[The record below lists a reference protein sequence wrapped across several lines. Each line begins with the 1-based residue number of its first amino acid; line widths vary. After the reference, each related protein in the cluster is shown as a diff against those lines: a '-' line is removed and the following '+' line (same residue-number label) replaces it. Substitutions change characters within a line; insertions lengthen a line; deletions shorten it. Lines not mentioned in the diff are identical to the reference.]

1 MVEGAGN
8 IIGGGWRCCVQAD
21 IVSQNATQAVI
32 GVHIIYR
39 RTDPSRWVASDAVSG
54 GAWVNGVSTSTN
66 TVNFGYRSFNGDV
79 DLHTQ
84 QVTVTKQESAQTF
97 S

>member
-54 GAWVNGVSTSTN
+54 GA
-66 TVNFGYRSFNGDV
+66 
-79 DLHTQ
+79 
-84 QVTVTKQESAQTF
+84 
-97 S
+97 

>member
-39 RTDPSRWVASDAVSG
+39 RTDPSRWVVQHSKLPAPCNHPREDG
-54 GAWVNGVSTSTN
+54 I
-66 TVNFGYRSFNGDV
+66 
-79 DLHTQ
+79 
-84 QVTVTKQESAQTF
+84 QEI
-97 S
+97 

>member
-39 RTDPSRWVASDAVSG
+39 RTDRRAGWRPMPCPVALGSMA
-54 GAWVNGVSTSTN
+54 
-66 TVNFGYRSFNGDV
+66 
-79 DLHTQ
+79 
-84 QVTVTKQESAQTF
+84 
-97 S
+97 